1 MNETILFYMMFL
13 LVFVEIGLI
22 ISINNLSRQMK
33 KWSILFKQAE
43 EKIQNISYGIGEI
56 RQVVSG
62 INLFKKGELN
72 LKGKT
77 PLGEI
82 DVDIKLGDKENVR

>member
-13 LVFVEIGLI
+13 LVIVEVGLI
-22 ISINNLSRQMK
+22 VSIHNLSRQMK
-33 KWSILFKQAE
+33 EWSILFKQAQD
-43 EKIQNISYGIGEI
+43 KIQNISTGIGDI
-56 RQVVSG
+56 RQVVSS

-82 DVDIKLGDKENVR
+82 DVDIKLGDKNGK